1 MAADNDDASIF
12 RFASVLVVA
21 FHCAAVSFGT
31 ARRAS
36 HVGRHKRLG
45 CSVWQ
50 ILFTFSSS
58 CCIYKIYIYSIY
70 IMVCICIFYLII
82 ILSF

>member
-31 ARRAS
+31 ARRAPDDATAQ
-36 HVGRHKRLG
+36 VVRCGKLFF
-45 CSVWQ
+45 
-50 ILFTFSSS
+50 FTFSSS
-58 CCIYKIYIYSIY
+58 
-70 IMVCICIFYLII
+70 
-82 ILSF
+82 